1 MCGFTGDFAFN
12 NADLIPEDFFSELL
26 ELSKHRGPDSTEV
39 IRKDNFQL
47 GFNRLA
53 IIDLSANG
61 NQPKCSPSKRYHIVF
76 NGEIYNFKEL
86 AELHQLKNLKSSSDT
101 EVIIHLLDK
110 IGVYETIKLLNGMF
124 AIAIVDT
131 HINTFYLTRDFA
143 GIKPL
148 FYGVNNKGVVAASQF
163 NQIFKH
169 PWFKENLKLRPE
181 IIKEYFGFGYMQAPN
196 TVYDKIYQVAPG
208 TILAFNEKGKT
219 LIKIVNQFS
228 NKSSFS
234 KRDKPLT
241 ELKKIL
247 EKVLMKQMI
256 SDQPIATFLSGGIDS
271 PIISSYAQKFNPN
284 ITAFTLGVNDEKI
297 NESQIAKEYAKHLN
311 MSQQIISIEKKD
323 VLNIIDEHFKAYS
336 EPFGDYSSIPT
347 YLLTKNAKKHY
358 TVILSGDGGDELFL
372 GYPRMLDVIQKRKWF
387 KIPYILRKPIIRL
400 TNKLRL
406 TDTWAP
412 YNKTFNTYIMSKHT
426 MIPLTYLDKMFSDVS
441 YSKEF
446 NQLYSLNNNCDDF
459 ALLHQLRYN
468 EFYAHMQRI
477 LIKVDRASMKNSMEV
492 RVPFLDKDII
502 EYAWERVSSIKS
514 KKDLKK
520 DLKDILAS
528 EVPESLI
535 NKKKMGFTVP
545 LYDWLHN
552 ELKTKVMHLIFE
564 VPIYGE
570 EILNSQS
577 VKRYVQDFYD
587 KKHDDEWGVWH
598 VYAWQMWATEHVL
611 NINKT

>member
-1 MCGFTGDFAFN
+1 
-12 NADLIPEDFFSELL
+12 
-26 ELSKHRGPDSTEV
+26 
-39 IRKDNFQL
+39 
-47 GFNRLA
+47 
-53 IIDLSANG
+53 
-61 NQPKCSPSKRYHIVF
+61 
-76 NGEIYNFKEL
+76 
-86 AELHQLKNLKSSSDT
+86 
-101 EVIIHLLDK
+101 
-110 IGVYETIKLLNGMF
+110 
-124 AIAIVDT
+124 
-131 HINTFYLTRDFA
+131 
-143 GIKPL
+143 
-148 FYGVNNKGVVAASQF
+148 
-163 NQIFKH
+163 
-169 PWFKENLKLRPE
+169 
-181 IIKEYFGFGYMQAPN
+181 
-196 TVYDKIYQVAPG
+196 
-208 TILAFNEKGKT
+208 
-219 LIKIVNQFS
+219 
-228 NKSSFS
+228 
-234 KRDKPLT
+234 
-241 ELKKIL
+241 
-247 EKVLMKQMI
+247 MKQMI

-400 TNKLRL
+400 TNKLKL

-514 KKDLKK
+514 KEDLKK

>member
-234 KRDKPLT
+234 K
-241 ELKKIL
+241 E
-247 EKVLMKQMI
+247 I
-256 SDQPIATFLSGGIDS
+256 S
-271 PIISSYAQKFNPN
+271 
-284 ITAFTLGVNDEKI
+284 
-297 NESQIAKEYAKHLN
+297 H
-311 MSQQIISIEKKD
+311 
-323 VLNIIDEHFKAYS
+323 
-336 EPFGDYSSIPT
+336 
-347 YLLTKNAKKHY
+347 
-358 TVILSGDGGDELFL
+358 
-372 GYPRMLDVIQKRKWF
+372 
-387 KIPYILRKPIIRL
+387 
-400 TNKLRL
+400 
-406 TDTWAP
+406 
-412 YNKTFNTYIMSKHT
+412 
-426 MIPLTYLDKMFSDVS
+426 
-441 YSKEF
+441 
-446 NQLYSLNNNCDDF
+446 
-459 ALLHQLRYN
+459 
-468 EFYAHMQRI
+468 
-477 LIKVDRASMKNSMEV
+477 
-492 RVPFLDKDII
+492 
-502 EYAWERVSSIKS
+502 
-514 KKDLKK
+514 
-520 DLKDILAS
+520 
-528 EVPESLI
+528 
-535 NKKKMGFTVP
+535 
-545 LYDWLHN
+545 
-552 ELKTKVMHLIFE
+552 
-564 VPIYGE
+564 
-570 EILNSQS
+570 
-577 VKRYVQDFYD
+577 
-587 KKHDDEWGVWH
+587 
-598 VYAWQMWATEHVL
+598 
-611 NINKT
+611 

>member
-1 MCGFTGDFAFN
+1 MCGFTADFAFN
-12 NADLIPEDFFSELL
+12 KTNLVSEKVFSELL
-26 ELSKHRGPDSTEV
+26 ELSKDRGPDSTGIVREN
-39 IRKDNFQL
+39 NFQL

-53 IIDLSANG
+53 IIDLSPNG
-61 NQPKCSPSKRYHIVF
+61 NQPKYSPSKRYHIVF

-86 AELHQLKNLKSSSDT
+86 AELHQLKDLKSSSDT
-101 EVIIHLLDK
+101 EVVIHLLDK
-110 IGVYETIKLLNGMF
+110 LGVNETIKLLNGMF

-148 FYGVNNKGVVAASQF
+148 FYGVSDKGIVAASQF
-163 NQIFKH
+163 NQTFKH
-169 PWFKENLKLRPE
+169 PWFKENLKLRPDVV
-181 IIKEYFGFGYMQAPN
+181 KEYFSFGYMQAPN

-208 TILAFNEKGKT
+208 TILAFNENGKT
-219 LIKIVNQFS
+219 TIKIINQFS
-228 NKSSFS
+228 AKSSFS
-234 KRDKPLT
+234 KKDEPLT
-241 ELKKIL
+241 ELKTIL
-247 EKVLMKQMI
+247 EKSIERQMI
-256 SDQPIATFLSGGIDS
+256 SDQPIATFLSGGVDS
-271 PIISSYAQKFNPN
+271 PIISSYAQRFNPN
-284 ITAFTLGVNDEKI
+284 IKAFTLEVNDEKI
-297 NESQIAKEYAKHLN
+297 NESQIAKEYANHLN
-311 MSQQIISIEKKD
+311 MPQQIISIEKKD
-323 VLNIIDEHFKAYS
+323 VLNIIDEHFTAYS

-347 YLLTKNAKKHY
+347 YLLTKKAKKHY
-358 TVILSGDGGDELFL
+358 TVILSGDGGDELFF
-372 GYPRMLDVIQKRKWF
+372 GYPRMLDVMQKRKWF
-387 KIPYILRKPIIRL
+387 KIPYMFRKPLIRL
-400 TNKLRL
+400 TNKLKL

-412 YNKTFNTYIMSKHT
+412 YNKTFNTYIKSKHT
-426 MIPLTYLDKMFSDVS
+426 MIPLQYLNKMFSNVS
-441 YSKEF
+441 YSKELD
-446 NQLYSLNNNCDDF
+446 QLYNLNNNCDDL

-502 EYAWERVSSIKS
+502 KYAWERVSSIKS
-514 KKDLKK
+514 KEDLKK
-520 DLKDILAS
+520 DLKNILAS

-552 ELKTKVMHLIFE
+552 ELKAKVMHLIFE

-587 KKHDDEWGVWH
+587 KKHHDEWGVWH